1 MPDKVSEEFLDLQ
14 AAIAGRYSIEKELG
28 RGGMG
33 IVLLARDVKL
43 DRLVAIKLLPKSLA
57 SQPDL
62 RSRFLK
68 EARTAAGL
76 SHPHI
81 VPIHLVEEHDN
92 VAFFVMAYIDG
103 ETLKERVKRAGPLT
117 PRVAMKLL
125 QEIAWA
131 LAYAHQRGV
140 VHRDVKPDNILIE
153 HYTGRALIADFGI
166 AHVTAGQGSDSESEI
181 FGSARYMSPEQVS
194 GETVDGRSDLYS
206 LGATAFFA
214 ISGRAPFEAASVPAL
229 LAKHLTQPPPT
240 IVSVVSDLPPR
251 LAQAVDRCLKKSP
264 EDRFATGDELAKT
277 IGDARGRELRSPP
290 IVRNFLR
297 NAEISWAVI
306 LAMAIFSGAEP
317 DALSG
322 LHILTLLLGGQ
333 LLFAARSVLR
343 AGYTFDDIR
352 AALLAEAKVQE
363 EEAEAVRRGK
373 WLRRYNSAWNRI
385 WATGLGRFF
394 FRVAG
399 IRLSRSSIAALPSN
413 DPTEVVLSRATTL
426 LFAQLPTEI
435 QKKFPELPSLVQRLE
450 RDAELLRKL
459 GQSDED
465 LTDAVAAV
473 ENLRIGMLR
482 LLAETG
488 TVDDLTNNLQQ
499 AQEIGDRIDEYLA
512 ARDDVERLLE

>member
-1 MPDKVSEEFLDLQ
+1 MPEKVSEEFLDLQ

-57 SQPDL
+57 SQPEL
-62 RSRFLK
+62 RKRFLK

-76 SHPHI
+76 SHPNI
-81 VPIHLVEEHDN
+81 VPIHLVEEHDS

-125 QEIAWA
+125 QEISWA

-166 AHVTAGQGSDSESEI
+166 ALVTAGQGSDSESEV

-194 GETVDGRSDLYS
+194 GEAVDGRSDLYS
-206 LGATAFFA
+206 LGASAFFA
-214 ISGRAPFEAASVPAL
+214 VSGRAPFEAANVPAL
-229 LAKHLTQPPPT
+229 LAKHLTQPPPS
-240 IVSVVSDLPPR
+240 IVALVPDIPPR
-251 LAQAVDRCLKKSP
+251 LAFSIDRCLEKSP
-264 EDRFATGDELAKT
+264 ENRYKSGDELAKA

-297 NAEISWAVI
+297 NAEISSAIVF
-306 LAMAIFSGAEP
+306 AMAIFSGVEP

-333 LLFAARSVLR
+333 LIFAARSVLR

-352 AALLAEAKVQE
+352 AALLAEAEVQE

-373 WLRRYNSAWNRI
+373 WLRRYNGAWNRI
-385 WATGLGRFF
+385 WASGLGRFF
-394 FRVAG
+394 FRMAG
-399 IRLSRSSIAALPSN
+399 FRLNPSSITPLPSN
-413 DPTEVVLSRATTL
+413 DPTEVVLGRATTQ
-426 LFAQLPTEI
+426 LFAELPAEI
-435 QKKFPELPSLVQRLE
+435 QEKFPELPSLVQRLE

-459 GQSDED
+459 DQSDED
-465 LTDAVAAV
+465 LTEAVAAV
-473 ENLRIGMLR
+473 ENLRIGILR

-488 TVDDLTNNLQQ
+488 TVDDLTTNLQK
-499 AQEIGDRIDEYLA
+499 AQEIGDRIDEYLL
-512 ARDDVERLLE
+512 ARGDVDRLLE